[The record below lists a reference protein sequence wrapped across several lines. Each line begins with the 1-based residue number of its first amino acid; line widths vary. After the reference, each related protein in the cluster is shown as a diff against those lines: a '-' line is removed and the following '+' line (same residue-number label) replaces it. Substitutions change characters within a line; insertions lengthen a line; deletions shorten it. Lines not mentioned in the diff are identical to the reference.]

1 MGTVDE
7 HLRRWHEAGLID
19 EAIVRRVAAYEAR
32 EPEARGDRPGLVE
45 VLIYLAVAVVGAGVM
60 ALIGPAWDDLGA
72 AARISVP
79 SVAALGALTAGF
91 VLRQIGGAAP
101 ARQAQVAW
109 LGANALLPIAGG
121 IAAYEAGAS
130 DFDAALGGAASALA
144 LAVVFWLATRGA
156 TQLFALAATAVA
168 LAFALGARS
177 DEVPLAIAGGLGF
190 AAGVAG
196 VVLVERRLMG
206 PLELG
211 RGLAALLLLGGA
223 YFAGLDERA
232 SAFEAI
238 VHVAGVAL
246 IVLGLRT
253 GSFVQLAFAIVA
265 IFVGINTTI
274 FRHTDNPTLAAV
286 ALIGLGIVLIA
297 WLIAFQIFRRRVPAE
312 SASA

>member
-1 MGTVDE
+1 MGSVDE
-7 HLRRWHEAGLID
+7 HLRRWREAGLID
-19 EAIVRRVAAYEAR
+19 AALDARIAGFEAAR
-32 EPEARGDRPGLVE
+32 ARAEPSRPGLIE
-45 VLIYLAVAVVGAGVM
+45 VLIYLGVAVIGAGVI
-60 ALIGPAWDDLGA
+60 ALIGPAWDDLGS

-79 SVAALGALTAGF
+79 SAAGLGALIAGF
-91 VLRQIGGAAP
+91 VLRRIEGAAP
-101 ARQAQVAW
+101 VRQAQVAW

-144 LAVVFWLATRGA
+144 LAVVFWLATRGP
-156 TQLFALAATAVA
+156 TQLFALAATLVA

-177 DEVPLAIAGGLGF
+177 DEVPLAIAGGLSF

-223 YFAGLDERA
+223 YFAGLDERD
-232 SAFEAI
+232 SAYEAI

-253 GSFVQLAFAIVA
+253 GSFVQLAFAVVA
-265 IFVGINTTI
+265 IFIGLNTTI
-274 FRHTDNPTLAAV
+274 FRHTDNPTLAAG

-297 WLIAFQIFRRRVPAE
+297 WLIAFQIFRRRVPA
-312 SASA
+312 A